1 MANIRHIR
9 PACKRIHQP
18 SLEVGRRDDGVINK
32 LCCMCPQLVH
42 VREGKLDGCIDVG
55 GINEHTAVRC
65 LEIRHFAQLFLAGP
79 RMLHYVAVVGYAF
92 WCQSTA
98 LVVSAVAQTLAG
110 GANSQPAS
118 RKSCCC

>member
-1 MANIRHIR
+1 MHASAQPVPRVRRIDFINQLSAPFTADSA
-9 PACKRIHQP
+9 PAGQLYNMFMTIT
-18 SLEVGRRDDGVINK
+18 GRT
-32 LCCMCPQLVH
+32 CMHAP
-42 VREGKLDGCIDVG
+42 GP
-55 GINEHTAVRC
+55 
-65 LEIRHFAQLFLAGP
+65 AGP
-79 RMLHYVAVVGYAF
+79 HLPIYAAPVYHAF